1 MSEEEDIIKVFNA
14 WQAGVS
20 AALTAQA
27 EEIARLTA
35 GTILDDMDTMK
46 RTKYTK
52 AFVDGVTDDITKDY
66 KKYIKKGGSIC
77 VEPKYVK
84 IAPGRVRATTGARFV
99 PWLNDFKE
107 EQVKSVLDLMADG
120 QKAGVY
126 PLDVAKQ
133 LEGYFE
139 GTKHRAVTAAR
150 TEAQKIRTTAR
161 MDGYRKSNVKYV
173 QYITAGDERVRPEH
187 AMRDGKIYPLEKAPL
202 LGEYNC
208 RCILTEADFA
218 VEELS
223 LPVTENEAEIIDIS
237 EVEEKQKDTSGKET
251 YHVEE
256 IRPNYIRPLNDI
268 TNPKLYDD
276 LVESMEEDGWIGD
289 PIVVA
294 DLGGGE
300 YQGLTGSHRVFAA
313 KDAGLDDI
321 PSVVIKHEV
330 MDDEEWEYFL
340 LNRDADS
347 FASDVE
353 KLIDDDGKDELNEAL
368 ELLKKEVK
376 KEWS

>member
-1 MSEEEDIIKVFNA
+1 MSEEEEIIKVFNA

-20 AALTAQA
+20 AALTEQA

-35 GTILDDMDTMK
+35 GTILDDMDRMK

-66 KKYIKKGGSIC
+66 TKYMKKGGSIC

-84 IAPGRVRATTGARFV
+84 IAPGKVRATTEARFI

-107 EQVKSVLDLMADG
+107 EQVKSVLDLMAEG

-126 PLDVAKQ
+126 PLDVAEQ

-173 QYITAGDERVRPEH
+173 QYITAGDEKVRPEH

-218 VEELS
+218 VEELGM
-223 LPVTENEAEIIDIS
+223 PVTESEAEIINI
-237 EVEEKQKDTSGKET
+237 EGV
-251 YHVEE
+251 
-256 IRPNYIRPLNDI
+256 
-268 TNPKLYDD
+268 D
-276 LVESMEEDGWIGD
+276 L
-289 PIVVA
+289 
-294 DLGGGE
+294 
-300 YQGLTGSHRVFAA
+300 
-313 KDAGLDDI
+313 
-321 PSVVIKHEV
+321 
-330 MDDEEWEYFL
+330 
-340 LNRDADS
+340 
-347 FASDVE
+347 
-353 KLIDDDGKDELNEAL
+353 
-368 ELLKKEVK
+368 
-376 KEWS
+376 

>member
-1 MSEEEDIIKVFNA
+1 MSEEEDIIKVFTW
-14 WQAGVS
+14 WQAKSS
-20 AALTAQA
+20 AILTAQA

-35 GTILDDMDTMK
+35 GTILDDMDKMK

-66 KKYIKKGGSIC
+66 TKYMKKGGSIC

-84 IAPGRVRATTGARFV
+84 ISPGKVRATTEARFI

-107 EQVKSVLDLMADG
+107 EQVKSVLDLMAEG

-133 LEGYFE
+133 LEGYFD

-173 QYITAGDERVRPEH
+173 QCITAGDEEVRPEH
-187 AMRDGKIYPLEKAPL
+187 AMRNEKIYPLEKAPL

-218 VEELS
+218 VEELGM
-223 LPVTENEAEIIDIS
+223 PVTESEAEIIDIS
-237 EVEEKQKDTSGKET
+237 EVE
-251 YHVEE
+251 
-256 IRPNYIRPLNDI
+256 I
-268 TNPKLYDD
+268 
-276 LVESMEEDGWIGD
+276 
-289 PIVVA
+289 
-294 DLGGGE
+294 
-300 YQGLTGSHRVFAA
+300 
-313 KDAGLDDI
+313 
-321 PSVVIKHEV
+321 
-330 MDDEEWEYFL
+330 
-340 LNRDADS
+340 
-347 FASDVE
+347 
-353 KLIDDDGKDELNEAL
+353 
-368 ELLKKEVK
+368 
-376 KEWS
+376 